1 MDHRVM
7 QGVQMDQAKYWV
19 GFQRVPFIGPVR
31 IRRLIDHFG
40 DLEQAWTAQPVD
52 LQGVLDERAI
62 QSLEKVKREL
72 ALDREMEKIE
82 RLGITVLTIQDD
94 AYPRLLREIPAPP
107 PVLYLKGEFTDA
119 DKIAI
124 AIVGTR
130 RATSYG
136 REMARRIASELAAAG
151 VTVVS
156 GLARGI
162 DAIAHQSALE
172 AGGRTIAVLGSG
184 VNVIYPSEHRQL
196 AERIVEQGA
205 LVADYPPDTKPDAVN
220 FPARNRII
228 SGMSLGTLVVEAPTR
243 SGALITCDFAADQ
256 GREVFVVPGSA
267 LSAASEGT
275 NRLLRDGARAV
286 TCAADLLDDLD
297 LGRRREQVAVQ
308 QAFPMSEAERRIL
321 SLLTAE
327 PQHIDELITAANLSI
342 SEGAAL
348 LTQMELQGFVR
359 NLGAQHYARV

>member
-1 MDHRVM
+1 VETVQADH
-7 QGVQMDQAKYWV
+7 AKYWV
-19 GFQRVPFIGPVR
+19 GFHHVPFIGPVR
-31 IRRLIDHFG
+31 IQRLVAHFG
-40 DLEQAWTAQPVD
+40 DLENAWVAQPSE
-52 LQGVLDERAI
+52 LRGVLDDRAI
-62 QSLEKVKREL
+62 QSLEKVRREL

-94 AYPRLLREIPAPP
+94 EYPRLLREIPAPP
-107 PVLYLKGEFTDA
+107 PVLFVKGALTEA
-119 DKIAI
+119 DRVAV

-136 REMARRIASELAAAG
+136 REMARRIASELAEAG
-151 VTVVS
+151 VTIVS

-162 DAIAHQSALE
+162 DAVAHQAALT

-184 VNVIYPSEHRQL
+184 VNVIYPSEHQQL
-196 AERIVEQGA
+196 ADRIIEQGA
-205 LVADYPPDTKPDAVN
+205 LVADYPPDRKPDAVN

-228 SGMSLGTLVVEAPTR
+228 SGMTLGTLVVEAPTR
-243 SGALITCDFAADQ
+243 SGALITTDFAADQ
-256 GREVFVVPGSA
+256 SREVFVVPGSA

-286 TCAADLLDDLD
+286 TSAAEILDDLD
-297 LGRRREQVAVQ
+297 LGRRREQIAVQ
-308 QAFPMSEAERRIL
+308 QAFPVSEAERRIL

-327 PQHIDELITAANLSI
+327 PQHIDELIAAANLTV
-342 SEGAAL
+342 SEGSAL